1 MEIQKSDIVRALAGR
16 DKDKLFFAIG
26 IENGYVFI
34 ADGKSRKLETPKR
47 KKLKHVAFQDRS
59 DSRAANK
66 LRNGEKVTN
75 SEIRRTLAG
84 IAADDGE

>member
-16 DKDKLFFAIG
+16 DKNKFFFV
-26 IENGYVFI
+26 IETEGDYVHI

-47 KKLKHVAFQDRS
+47 KKVKHVAFRAKS

-75 SEIRRTLAG
+75 SEIRRTLADF
-84 IAADDGE
+84 AADDGE